1 MAAVFVLIAAANT
14 GAQTERRTLSGDRV
28 AIYNLAGKVRVQAG
42 SGSQV
47 GVDVT
52 RGGRDGAQLKL
63 ASGDVRG
70 WESLRVIYP
79 SDRIVYP
86 EMAYRSRTQMTVN
99 SDGTFDDGNHD
110 RGFFSR
116 DRVEISASG
125 SGLDAH
131 ADLVVSVPRGQRIAI
146 HLGVGDANVS
156 NVDGDLLVSVGSA
169 TVTAEHTRGRL
180 NLDTGSGSVS
190 LTDAQGDVTLDTG
203 SGGVT
208 VSGVTGAS
216 LNMDTGSGSIRA
228 SDIDV
233 KTLKVD
239 VGSGGMRL
247 ARVKRAA
254 NRRGRG
260 ERRHRP
266 RHSLR
271 HRRSA
276 DRFRVRT
283 RDVASPGRA
292 ERRRRHRDEQ
302 RRHRQRLPGTSNELS
317 ATPPAR
323 TDRRWPRPHQSRE
336 RVGHRPPD
344 QGLAIEQPGLAR
356 FVGKLAA

>member
-1 MAAVFVLIAAANT
+1 MPILSPSKPVALAALFLLVATANA
-14 GAQTERRTLSGDRV
+14 GAQAERRTLSGDRV

-42 SGSQV
+42 TGSQV
-47 GVDVT
+47 VVDVT
-52 RGGRDGAQLKL
+52 RGGRDGGQLKL

-79 SDRIVYP
+79 SDRIIYP
-86 EMAYRSRTQMTVN
+86 DMGYRSRTQMSVN

-110 RGFFSR
+110 RGFFNR
-116 DRVEISASG
+116 ERVEIRDSG

-146 HLGVGDANVS
+146 HWGVGDANVS
-156 NVDGDLLVSVGSA
+156 NVDGDILVSVGSA

-203 SGGVT
+203 SGAVT
-208 VSGVTGAS
+208 VSGVTGSS

-233 KTLKVD
+233 KTLKAD

-247 ARVKRAA
+247 SRVKAPRIDLDAGSGGIELDILSAIDDLRIDSGSGPVTLRLPAA
-254 NRRGRG
+254 LSADVDIETSSGGIDSDFPVQATNFQRHRLRGRIG
-260 ERRHRP
+260 DGHGRI
-266 RHSLR
+266 
-271 HRRSA
+271 
-276 DRFRVRT
+276 RVESGSGT
-283 RDVASPGRA
+283 I
-292 ERRRRHRDEQ
+292 
-302 RRHRQRLPGTSNELS
+302 RLIKG
-317 ATPPAR
+317 
-323 TDRRWPRPHQSRE
+323 
-336 RVGHRPPD
+336 
-344 QGLAIEQPGLAR
+344 
-356 FVGKLAA
+356 